1 MARVGL
7 ARAGQ
12 KSADVARFL
21 RIVDA
26 YEKTFESQW
35 HKRARRVIDR
45 FADERRDADASRARF
60 NVLWSNV
67 ETMKPFFYSATPK
80 PVVSPRVDEDDEV
93 AATAAEV
100 LERALS
106 FFIAEEGFGE
116 TLRYVRD
123 DYLLAGRGT
132 AWVRYVPHIEP
143 LQVVDSIEAGGG
155 TPDDEGDVG
164 EPAPQP
170 EQVAFEEVITD
181 FVLWRDFGH
190 TVARAWEE
198 VDCVWRRVKMSRKA
212 LEARFGAEVG
222 GKVPLDCSAHG
233 EDRAREPDEDRDRAE
248 VYELWCKSEKR
259 AVWFTRSHADLLD
272 DQQDPLGLPYFFPCP
287 RPVYAT
293 LRTDSL
299 VPIPDYVEYQDQA
312 AELDDLTARID
323 ALTDAIK
330 CAGIYDKNFPALE
343 RLLQDGHDNEL
354 VPVESWAALVEKGG
368 LNGSFDLLPMQ
379 EIAETLMLLYKARD
393 AVKADLYE
401 ITGMSDIIR
410 GNTAPEETATAQT
423 IKSHFV
429 TRRLAERQAQVE
441 RFARNLIDIM
451 GHVIAGHFSPETLAR
466 ITGMRLIP
474 DVATKQALQGQAQ
487 AQPQGMVQPG
497 MPAPLPPQVVEAL
510 GKPTWDEVMALL
522 RDRPGRRFRIDIETD
537 SMVAPDNAQEQAAR
551 TQFLETAGQ
560 FLAQA
565 VQAGAQTPEMVP
577 LLGRMLMFGV
587 RGFRVGR
594 ELDDAFEQF
603 VRVMDEKAKAAPP
616 TGSQTPG
623 PPPSPEMLRV
633 QGELKLKEQAQAF
646 DQQLRARQAEAEAA
660 RAAQDAQVEQVRL
673 HMDAQV
679 SLLVARINALAKI
692 VAAGEAKGAL
702 PDLAEVAHQQQRGA

>member
-1 MARVGL
+1 M
-7 ARAGQ
+7 
-12 KSADVARFL
+12 
-21 RIVDA
+21 
-26 YEKTFESQW
+26 
-35 HKRARRVIDR
+35 
-45 FADERRDADASRARF
+45 
-60 NVLWSNV
+60 
-67 ETMKPFFYSATPK
+67 
-80 PVVSPRVDEDDEV
+80 
-93 AATAAEV
+93 
-100 LERALS
+100 
-106 FFIAEEGFGE
+106 
-116 TLRYVRD
+116 
-123 DYLLAGRGT
+123 
-132 AWVRYVPHIEP
+132 
-143 LQVVDSIEAGGG
+143 
-155 TPDDEGDVG
+155 
-164 EPAPQP
+164 
-170 EQVAFEEVITD
+170 
-181 FVLWRDFGH
+181 LWRDFGH

-212 LEARFGAEVG
+212 LEARFGAEIG

-233 EDRAREPDEDRDRAE
+233 EDRAREPDEDHDRAE

-272 DQQDPLGLPYFFPCP
+272 DQQDPLGLPHFFPCP

-323 ALTDAIK
+323 ALTDAVK

-368 LNGSFDLLPMQ
+368 LTGTFDLLPMQ

-466 ITGMRLIP
+466 ITGVRLIP
-474 DVATKQALQGQAQ
+474 DAATKQALQVQAQ
-487 AQPQGMVQPG
+487 GQPQGMVQPG
-497 MPAPLPPQVVEAL
+497 MPAPAPLPPQVVEAL
-510 GKPTWDEVMALL
+510 GRPTWDEVMALL
-522 RDRPGRRFRIDIETD
+522 RDRPGRRFRIDIETE

-560 FLAQA
+560 FLNQA

-603 VRVMDEKAKAAPP
+603 VRAMDEKAKAAPP
-616 TGSQTPG
+616 DGAAAG

-646 DQQLRARQAEAEAA
+646 DQQLRARQAEADAA

-692 VAAGEAKGAL
+692 VAAGEGRGAV
-702 PDLAEVAHQQQRGA
+702 PDLAEVAHQQQQGA

>member
-1 MARVGL
+1 M
-7 ARAGQ
+7 RAS

-26 YEKTFESQW
+26 YEKKFESEW

-45 FADERRDADASRARF
+45 FADERRDADTSRARF

-80 PVVSPRVDEDDEV
+80 PVVAPRVDAGDEV

-106 FFIAEEGFGE
+106 FFIAEEGFGS

-143 LQVVDSIEAGGG
+143 LQVA
-155 TPDDEGDVG
+155 TEGDTLG
-164 EPAPQP
+164 NEGDEAETPPP
-170 EQVAFEEVITD
+170 EQVAFEEVISD

-190 TVARAWEE
+190 TVARTWEE

-212 LEARFGAEVG
+212 LEARFGEEVG
-222 GKVPLDCSAHG
+222 GKVTLDCSAHG
-233 EDRAREPDEDRDRAE
+233 EDRAREPDEDQYRAE

-259 AVWFTRSHADLLD
+259 AVWFTRSHSDLLD
-272 DQQDPLGLPYFFPCP
+272 DQQDPLGLPHFFPCP

-379 EIAETLMLLYKARD
+379 EIAETLMLLYKARH

-429 TRRLAERQAQVE
+429 TRRLAERQAEVE

-451 GHVIAGHFSPETLAR
+451 GHVIAGHFSSETLAR

-474 DVATKQALQGQAQ
+474 DVATKRALQVQAQ
-487 AQPQGMVQPG
+487 GGGQPG
-497 MPAPLPPQVVEAL
+497 VPAPPVAPELVEAL
-510 GKPTWDEVMALL
+510 GRPSWDEVMALL

-537 SMVAPDNAQEQAAR
+537 SLVAPDNAQEQAAR

-560 FLAQA
+560 FLNSA

-603 VRVMDEKAKAAPP
+603 VRAMEEKAKAASAG
-616 TGSQTPG
+616 GSRAG
-623 PPPSPEMLRV
+623 APPPSPEMLRV

-646 DQQLRARQAEAEAA
+646 DQQLRAREAEAEAA
-660 RAAQDAQVEQVRL
+660 RAAQAGQVEQVRL
-673 HMDAQV
+673 QMDAQV
-679 SLLVARINALAKI
+679 SLLAARINALAKI
-692 VAAGEAKGAL
+692 VAAGEARGAV
-702 PDLAEVAHQQQRGA
+702 PDLPEVAHQQQQGA

>member
-1 MARVGL
+1 
-7 ARAGQ
+7 
-12 KSADVARFL
+12 
-21 RIVDA
+21 
-26 YEKTFESQW
+26 
-35 HKRARRVIDR
+35 
-45 FADERRDADASRARF
+45 
-60 NVLWSNV
+60 
-67 ETMKPFFYSATPK
+67 
-80 PVVSPRVDEDDEV
+80 
-93 AATAAEV
+93 
-100 LERALS
+100 
-106 FFIAEEGFGE
+106 
-116 TLRYVRD
+116 
-123 DYLLAGRGT
+123 
-132 AWVRYVPHIEP
+132 
-143 LQVVDSIEAGGG
+143 
-155 TPDDEGDVG
+155 
-164 EPAPQP
+164 
-170 EQVAFEEVITD
+170 
-181 FVLWRDFGH
+181 
-190 TVARAWEE
+190 
-198 VDCVWRRVKMSRKA
+198 
-212 LEARFGAEVG
+212 
-222 GKVPLDCSAHG
+222 
-233 EDRAREPDEDRDRAE
+233 
-248 VYELWCKSEKR
+248 
-259 AVWFTRSHADLLD
+259 
-272 DQQDPLGLPYFFPCP
+272 
-287 RPVYAT
+287 
-293 LRTDSL
+293 L

-466 ITGMRLIP
+466 ITGVRLIS
-474 DVATKQALQGQAQ
+474 DMATKQALLVQAQ
-487 AQPQGMVQPG
+487 GPIQPQMGAQPG
-497 MPAPLPPQVVEAL
+497 MPAPPPSPQLPPELVEAL
-510 GKPTWDEVMALL
+510 GRPTWDEVMALL

-537 SMVAPDNAQEQAAR
+537 SMVAPDDAQEQAAR

-560 FLAQA
+560 FLNSA
-565 VQAGAQTPEMVP
+565 VQAGAQTPQMVP

-603 VRVMDEKAKAAPP
+603 VRAMDEKAKAVSAGGSAAGAP
-616 TGSQTPG
+616 
-623 PPPSPEMLRV
+623 PPPSPEMIRV

-646 DQQLRARQAEAEAA
+646 DQQLRARQAEAQAA
-660 RAAQDAQVEQVRL
+660 REAQDGQVEQMRL
-673 HMDAQV
+673 HVDAQV

-692 VAAGEAKGAL
+692 VAAGEAKGAA
-702 PDLAEVAHQQQRGA
+702 PDLAEAAHQQQQGA